1 MSESMPSKVITTHL
15 FTLLV
20 NNVARTINIPT
31 ISNKSFRI
39 APETLALPLFF
50 QPKASMLGRDK
61 IPK

>member
-1 MSESMPSKVITTHL
+1 M

-20 NNVARTINIPT
+20 NNVTRTINIPT

-50 QPKASMLGRDK
+50 QLKASMLGRDK